1 MPSKVEL
8 KVFPDKLIVMKK
20 IKISMFFLFLFN
32 VFSIGL
38 VRASEEIDVQY
49 FFDDRYNH
57 YTDSERISTKVNH
70 RIYYKHSDVLKEALL
85 DFNKSNQKITYLVCN
100 SSVETLYIIKLEPN
114 FFYNPLMEIMYADLS
129 YYLYENP
136 TKQIDRGTLSI
147 KKQLYLQARH
157 DIQLKNIYLE
167 FLDKLSGIMPKNN
180 PEQKINGSFCSLL

>member
-20 IKISMFFLFLFN
+20 IKVNIFFLFLFN
-32 VFSIGL
+32 VFSIEI

-49 FFDDRYNH
+49 FFDDRYNR
-57 YTDSERISTKVNH
+57 YTDSERVSTKVNH
-70 RIYYKHSDVLKEALL
+70 RIYYKHSDVFKEALL
-85 DFNKSNQKITYLVCN
+85 DFDKSNQKITYLECK

-114 FFYNPLMEIMYADLS
+114 FFYNPLMEIMYADLN

-167 FLDKLSGIMPKNN
+167 FLDKLSDIMPKND